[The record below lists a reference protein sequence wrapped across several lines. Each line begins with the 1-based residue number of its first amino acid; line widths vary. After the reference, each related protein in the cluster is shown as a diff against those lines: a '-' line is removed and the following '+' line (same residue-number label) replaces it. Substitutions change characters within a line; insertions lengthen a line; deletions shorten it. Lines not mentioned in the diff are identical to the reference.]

1 MKTLKVARTA
11 AYAVVVGWA
20 FTASA
25 DIPASA
31 YVQRGL
37 VAQFDGIDNVGAGTH
52 DPNATVWKDLV
63 GDIDFPLTGCEVSA
77 DTVSIPSGVS
87 PTVEQSVFSPPDY
100 SQPTTIELNWATPD
114 LPEASS
120 YADYFLFASDESY
133 LYRQNNTQA
142 IFPVLKKGS
151 PNKHWSK
158 FAYSTAEQRVFAT
171 ASFVNG
177 ATSLTDCGFYYNGS
191 RRERVGDATT
201 STLSAIRNRTSLCLS
216 TGSRSYAVKYRSIR
230 IYNRKLTADE
240 IALNAAID
248 KVRFSGLDPM
258 NPSSWPDG
266 YRYSAEKGVEVR
278 VKVRFDASRGSVTAN
293 GRTIAPDAEIWTPF
307 NEEGASLTLSV
318 TPLEGFC
325 FGRWK
330 GVPEGVDVQQTSI
343 ELTANRVADVTAEFN
358 DLEPFVETTGTQ
370 YFITDYYAGPTTKV
384 EADMMVTTAT
394 TDTRQQRFF
403 GSDSDQSSWP
413 FSFSVY
419 QSGSDYISSAAKD
432 GVGNWSSSGY
442 LISTVVGKRILLA
455 LDSYNAGSSKYKLSV
470 VDQADG
476 KSLVSWEA
484 SSTRTKTGTRP
495 LAIAGDSIKD
505 PPIYPAYMRIYSVRI
520 WEKDRLVRCYVP
532 YWDADKSTVGLKEL
546 LSGNVVVNGG
556 SGTPLSSGEL
566 KADSNVYLPDGYRY
580 SEERGCEARMTVTY
594 DETRG
599 SVSVDGKVVPSGGEV
614 WTPTADA
621 GDLTLRA
628 TPAEGYALGGWLGTG
643 TDNVIEPEITLP
655 AGKRLDVTAV
665 FGTPSAYVETTG
677 AECFLTDVC
686 AGPGTKAELDCEI
699 TAGGSDM
706 REARYFGVDATD
718 ASENFSFSMY
728 HNASDKISS
737 GAQDGATTAIDSGV
751 TVSTVL
757 NKRILLTLD
766 AYCSGAKPYLYA
778 IDDVLGGTAYKR
790 CAYYSN
796 SRKALTFT
804 KTAAHPMGIC
814 VDNRG
819 TPAGYP
825 LAKMKIHCFRVYES
839 NALIRC
845 YAPYWNADK
854 SVVGL
859 KELFTGATVTSS
871 SGGVPLTG
879 GLQTDDWSAYLPDGY
894 RYSADRSL
902 VEAAVRTSVN
912 DATKGT
918 VSVTEES
925 GAAQTGAAWAKAGAR
940 VTVVATP
947 VAGQVFR
954 RWEGDLGD
962 ADPTQ
967 ATLTLTLR
975 APVTLKAV
983 FGAAVEHPLTADSYV
998 QEGLVAQWDGIDNT
1012 GTGAHSTTA
1021 TTWVDRIGN
1030 RSSTRVNTKGSG
1042 GSWGDNCYVEGAS
1055 ASSCFW
1061 CQDDALKALIQSGE
1075 LTVEIFCCHTAV
1087 PAAGAYEDW
1096 LGFGSAAASRWLK
1109 LDIRMGDS
1117 PAPLFGGLQYRKSG
1131 WGAEAAIPD
1140 NDVFAWGADPHY
1152 GVIVCTKSG
1161 DTYTATLYG
1170 NGANKVHTV
1179 SYGTNA
1185 PTDGL
1190 FTIGGFAKGGNP
1202 LYNAKIYS
1210 VRLYSRPLTADE
1222 IVRNYEVDQLRFLS
1236 RPGDISYVPEG
1247 EKKARV
1253 DYTAATGGKVLLD
1266 GVELTNPTDFVEL
1279 GEHVLT
1285 SVADDGYVF
1294 SHWAADLPGEPDA
1307 DDPCVYNLLPGT
1319 YDIRP
1324 VFRKASSKVFQ
1335 LTSAD
1340 YIQDG
1345 LIFFYDAFENFRR
1358 MVHVSGIS
1366 KWTDWMHGVSFS
1378 ASDKA
1383 CFDDR
1388 SYRVSQ
1394 YSNGSLAIAD
1404 TTAYGEAYKR
1414 GLYTMDF
1421 CYEIDRSPG
1430 PSSNGDTS
1438 GNNVFEWMQ
1447 DNGRFCHFS
1456 ASEMT
1461 VYFSYSKK
1469 AGNNYVRFSAPMLA
1483 SRTSTAVGL
1492 DTVGVAY
1499 LDGVWKGRIA
1509 GLTQGATN
1517 WQRRFNQGYYGGGG
1531 FNGCFYRCSCY
1542 GRPLASAEI
1551 LHNTT
1556 VDAVRYFGDER
1567 VRYCVMST
1575 PRPEET
1581 ACNYGTP
1588 TPAYGTYTAAYGDE
1602 VTFAMSGLTHYDL
1615 DGASAYDRGEG
1626 MRAVLKGYVVSNAFG
1641 VVSEDAAPS
1650 ATSVTLKLTDFG
1662 TSVCWRF
1669 ANQSLLRVTAPP
1681 VGGKVQVYDLDT
1693 GDPLTEVT
1701 DTAEIWLDEPS
1712 HVGIRAIPDA
1722 EHKFSNWSGATA
1734 VIDDPSLA
1742 ETGIA
1747 VAGPLTAS
1755 PVFVDR
1761 YHKACEVKWKDG
1773 LEAGSWN
1780 DGNSWAGGQVPDDG
1794 DWITIPGD
1802 RAHPISITIDAASA
1816 QLKSLV
1822 IEDGDQPVTITCSG
1836 WLTSISATNMV
1847 IGRNVKLTCP
1857 GGFTNDEMSNRV
1869 WLVASTLELREGSS
1883 VDVTGGGYGA
1893 WQGPGF
1899 VPADADADT
1908 KKRGGSH
1915 AGRQGC
1921 GRGYIQTLAPGRPYG
1936 DPAYP
1941 TAPGT
1946 GGGSANGGGAVLLQ
1960 ADEIV
1965 MNGTIHADAAK
1976 ANAPGSGGSVL
1987 LEATTVGGHGTITA
2001 SSASSSLTDDS
2012 VGGGSGGRIAIRYD
2026 VAAEDGVTDFDIA
2039 CSALGAHKAKND
2051 ATTRS
2056 WVSGDMGTV
2065 WMPDARF
2072 FTQHEPEMNDFGK
2085 LLAPGWDAWSIEGD
2099 LEVTNQIA
2107 FADGFVL
2114 SVGGDLSVTG
2124 EHMYGRRLELTGGA
2138 LAVGGDVLVKGAG
2151 LRLLDGVRA
2160 TVAGGLALEAAGT
2173 TYMHQGADLWLQ
2185 ASPTNAADV
2194 GRGYAGRRKPDTSG
2208 VTATLDIGGEW
2219 KMGANTYYL
2228 PLACCTNGAVV
2239 RATATKFTMD
2249 EGSTVDATRGGC
2261 NAGYGPGRATG
2272 HTTCASYG
2280 GNGYKAAYK
2289 KYGNERWPVY
2299 PGGAGE
2305 AKEGGGLVWIKVNRM
2320 SVRGTIAAS
2329 GRAGSTWSSPS
2340 AGGGI
2345 LLVANSKMDLR
2356 DATLN
2361 ADSGASGDP
2370 TYRTVKPAGGGRIA
2384 LWSQDLVTNEMT
2396 KISVT
2401 APPETV
2407 NAGVTPDRAE
2417 DGTIYY
2423 GTIKGMRIFVR

>member
-1 MKTLKVARTA
+1 MAETLTVPLGFARDLTA
-11 AYAVVVGWA
+11 KFEREGV
-20 FTASA
+20 
-25 DIPASA
+25 IPLSA
-31 YVQRGL
+31 YVQDGL
-37 VAQFDGIDNVGAGTH
+37 VVQYDGSAALRDGKLANLGSAGSAFDLTPVTADKDKVASGWIRTETGWWMPSAAASAVSGTGYSLECYGKQTDIGAKDAGYYFIVSTSLKETSGTGNENIPISLGTAGVSAKGMDVCGLTATWNGNCYKPNETLNGSAAATRSGTVDASGTKVIAYYENGTKIGSSATAGTS
-52 DPNATVWKDLV
+52 NFGIKRINLGDLRGKRGCYWI
-63 GDIDFPLTGCEVSA
+63 GDIG
-77 DTVSIPSGVS
+77 
-87 PTVEQSVFSPPDY
+87 SV
-100 SQPTTIELNWATPD
+100 
-114 LPEASS
+114 
-120 YADYFLFASDESY
+120 
-133 LYRQNNTQA
+133 
-142 IFPVLKKGS
+142 
-151 PNKHWSK
+151 
-158 FAYSTAEQRVFAT
+158 
-171 ASFVNG
+171 
-177 ATSLTDCGFYYNGS
+177 
-191 RRERVGDATT
+191 
-201 STLSAIRNRTSLCLS
+201 
-216 TGSRSYAVKYRSIR
+216 R
-230 IYNRKLTADE
+230 IYNRVLTADE
-240 IALNAAID
+240 IAYNANID
-248 KVRFSGLDPM
+248 KVRYEWEDPATLT
-258 NPSSWPDG
+258 WPDG
-266 YRYSAEKGVEVR
+266 WRYSAERGVEVR
-278 VKVRFDASRGSVTAN
+278 M
-293 GRTIAPDAEIWTPF
+293 TI
-307 NEEGASLTLSV
+307 
-318 TPLEGFC
+318 
-325 FGRWK
+325 
-330 GVPEGVDVQQTSI
+330 
-343 ELTANRVADVTAEFN
+343 
-358 DLEPFVETTGTQ
+358 
-370 YFITDYYAGPTTKV
+370 
-384 EADMMVTTAT
+384 
-394 TDTRQQRFF
+394 
-403 GSDSDQSSWP
+403 
-413 FSFSVY
+413 
-419 QSGSDYISSAAKD
+419 
-432 GVGNWSSSGY
+432 
-442 LISTVVGKRILLA
+442 
-455 LDSYNAGSSKYKLSV
+455 
-470 VDQADG
+470 
-476 KSLVSWEA
+476 
-484 SSTRTKTGTRP
+484 
-495 LAIAGDSIKD
+495 
-505 PPIYPAYMRIYSVRI
+505 
-520 WEKDRLVRCYVP
+520 
-532 YWDADKSTVGLKEL
+532 
-546 LSGNVVVNGG
+546 
-556 SGTPLSSGEL
+556 
-566 KADSNVYLPDGYRY
+566 
-580 SEERGCEARMTVTY
+580 TY

-599 SVSVDGKVVPSGGEV
+599 SVSVDGAVVPSGGEV
-614 WTPTADA
+614 WTSSTGGAS
-621 GDLTLRA
+621 DLTLKA
-628 TPAEGYALGGWLGTG
+628 TPAKGNALCGWLGTG
-643 TDNVIEPEITLP
+643 ADDVIEPEITLS
-655 AGKRLDVTAV
+655 GGRRRDVTVV

-699 TAGGSDM
+699 TSADASL
-706 REARYFGVDATD
+706 RQARYFGVDAAD
-718 ASENFSFSMY
+718 DSENFSFSMY
-728 HNASDKISS
+728 HDASDKISS
-737 GAQDGATTAIDSGV
+737 GAQDGATTAIGSGV
-751 TVSTVL
+751 AVSTVL
-757 NKRILLTLD
+757 NRRILLTLD

-778 IDDVLGGTAYKR
+778 IDDVLNGTAYKR
-790 CAYYSN
+790 GAYYSN
-796 SRKALTFT
+796 SRKTLTFT
-804 KTAAHPMGIC
+804 KTAAHPMGIG

-825 LAKMKIHCFRVYES
+825 YAKMRIHCFRVYES

-845 YAPYWNADK
+845 YAPYWNGDK

-871 SGGVPLTG
+871 SGGLPLTG
-879 GLQTDDWSAYLPDGY
+879 GLQSADWSAYLPDGY
-894 RYSADRSL
+894 RYNADRTL

-912 DATKGT
+912 DAGKGS

-925 GAAQTGAAWAKAGAR
+925 GAAQTGEAWAKAGSR

-947 VAGQVFR
+947 AAGQVFR

-962 ADPTQ
+962 ADPKQ
-967 ATLTLTLR
+967 ATLALTVR
-975 APVTLKAV
+975 APVTLRAV
-983 FGAAVEHPLTADSYV
+983 FGALAKAGGTHADYV
-998 QEGLVAQWDGIDNT
+998 QDGLVICYDALDNSDSDKLVNLGTAGSSFDLSPVTAAKDKIADGWIRTETGWVMASALDTAVTGEGYTVEYYGKQTGSGDSAASYFYVVGSSLNDASNSSKEDAPFRIGSAGKDSKGMCIAGTTAAWSSNANSLKPSGKLNSSELATRT
-1012 GTGAHSTTA
+1012 GTIDAGTQMIAYYENGAKVASAANAGTVNA
-1021 TTWVDRIGN
+1021 GIR
-1030 RSSTRVNTKGSG
+1030 RVNI
-1042 GSWGDNCYVEGAS
+1042 GDLRAKRGCYWIGDLAS
-1055 ASSCFW
+1055 VR
-1061 CQDDALKALIQSGE
+1061 IYNRV
-1075 LTVEIFCCHTAV
+1075 LTPEEIAHNATIDVCRFANG
-1087 PAAGAYEDW
+1087 AAGD
-1096 LGFGSAAASRWLK
+1096 
-1109 LDIRMGDS
+1109 
-1117 PAPLFGGLQYRKSG
+1117 
-1131 WGAEAAIPD
+1131 
-1140 NDVFAWGADPHY
+1140 
-1152 GVIVCTKSG
+1152 
-1161 DTYTATLYG
+1161 
-1170 NGANKVHTV
+1170 V
-1179 SYGTNA
+1179 SYDAETG
-1185 PTDGL
+1185 
-1190 FTIGGFAKGGNP
+1190 KMMM
-1202 LYNAKIYS
+1202 
-1210 VRLYSRPLTADE
+1210 
-1222 IVRNYEVDQLRFLS
+1222 
-1236 RPGDISYVPEG
+1236 
-1247 EKKARV
+1247 RV
-1253 DYTAATGGKVLLD
+1253 DYTAAEGGKVLLD
-1266 GVELTNPTDFVEL
+1266 GEELTQATMWVESC
-1279 GEHVLT
+1279 EHVLT
-1285 SVADDGYVF
+1285 PVPDSGYVF
-1294 SHWAADLPGEPDA
+1294 SHWAADMSGAPDP
-1307 DDPCVYNLLPGT
+1307 DDPCVYNVLPGT
-1319 YDIRP
+1319 CDVRP
-1324 VFRKASSKVFQ
+1324 VFRKASSSRFQ
-1335 LTSAD
+1335 LTAAD

-1345 LIFFYDAFENFRR
+1345 LVFFYDAIENFRQ
-1358 MVHVSGIS
+1358 MIHVSGIS
-1366 KWTDWMHGVSFS
+1366 TWSDWMHGVSFT
-1378 ASDKA
+1378 AGDKA
-1383 CFDDR
+1383 RFDDR

-1404 TTAYGEAYKR
+1404 TTAYGAAFKS

-1421 CYEIDRSPG
+1421 CYEIDRDPG

-1438 GNNVFEWMQ
+1438 GNTAFEWMQ
-1447 DNGRFCHFS
+1447 DNGSFNH
-1456 ASEMT
+1456 T
-1461 VYFSYSKK
+1461 VGNYATFRFSYSKK
-1469 AGNNYVRFSAPMLA
+1469 AGNNYVQFSAPTLA

-1575 PRPEET
+1575 PRPEEA

-1588 TPAYGTYTAAYGDE
+1588 TPAYGTYTANLGDA
-1602 VTFAMSGLTHYDL
+1602 VTFKMDGLTHYDL
-1615 DGASAYDRGEG
+1615 DGAVAYDRGEG

-1641 VVSEDAAPS
+1641 IVSEDARPS
-1650 ATSVTLKLTDFG
+1650 ATSVTVAMTNLG

-1669 ANQSLLRVTAPP
+1669 CNQSLLRVTAPP
-1681 VGGKVQVYDLDT
+1681 VGGKVQVYDLET

-1701 DTAEIWLDEPS
+1701 GTAEIWLDEPA

-1722 EHKFSNWSGATA
+1722 EHKFANWSGATA
-1734 VIDDPSLA
+1734 VIDDPRLA
-1742 ETGIA
+1742 ETGIS
-1747 VAGPLTAS
+1747 VTEPQTAS
-1755 PVFVDR
+1755 PVFVEG
-1761 YHKACEVKWKDG
+1761 HHVPCAVSWKDG
-1773 LEAGSWN
+1773 LGSGNWN
-1780 DGNSWAGGQVPDDG
+1780 DGNSWANGVVPADG
-1794 DWITIPGD
+1794 DWITFPAN
-1802 RAHPISITIDAASA
+1802 RAQPISITLDAASA

-1836 WLTSISATNMV
+1836 WLTSISATNLV
-1847 IGRNVKLTCP
+1847 LGRGAKLTCV
-1857 GGFTNDEMSNRV
+1857 GGFADGEMSNRV
-1869 WLVASTLELREGSS
+1869 WIVASTVDVHAGASI
-1883 VDVTGGGYGA
+1883 DVTGGGYA
-1893 WQGPGF
+1893 ALNGPGF
-1899 VPADADADT
+1899 VAADATADSQ
-1908 KKRGGSH
+1908 KRGGSH

-1921 GRGYIQTLAPGRPYG
+1921 GRSYIQTLAPGRPYG

-1987 LEATTVGGHGTITA
+1987 LEATRVGGHGTITA

-2320 SVRGTIAAS
+2320 SVRGTIAAT